1 MREILYE
8 LQRLSVSP
16 TVIVGAVPVSALFV
30 SIPGLEAPVPQY
42 ALPNLADAAE
52 LGARPPLA
60 GPLYFQIQELMRA
73 RIRAKE
79 WSGGRYLPNEGDLAK
94 EYGVSVGTMRKALDL
109 LGQQNLIV
117 RRQGLGTYVND
128 NNHDKRQPF
137 HPWSLDASNKSAF
150 EMEVLASRMVR
161 PSASQI
167 SDLRMERDA
176 KAIEL
181 TARCTDNGAL
191 VSLDLYLIPTPVL
204 PAVSQVIASGF
215 DVDTALVAPQ
225 LASLDLRIKSY
236 IDQISATH
244 ASEHV
249 AKAMALADRAPILS
263 VIRTALDH
271 EGQPIFLVERSM
283 NLSNCKYTAHVHAP

>member
-1 MREILYE
+1 M
-8 LQRLSVSP
+8 
-16 TVIVGAVPVSALFV
+16 
-30 SIPGLEAPVPQY
+30 PQH
-42 ALPNLADAAE
+42 ASPNLANTAE
-52 LGARPPLA
+52 LARPPLA

-73 RIRAKE
+73 RIGAKE
-79 WSGGRYLPNEGDLAK
+79 WSGGRYLPNEGDLAR

-128 NNHDKRQPF
+128 NSDSKRQPF
-137 HPWSLDASNKSAF
+137 HPWSLDGSRKSTF
-150 EMEVLASRMVR
+150 EMEVLSSRMIR

-167 SDLRMERDA
+167 AELRLGRDA

-181 TARCTDNGAL
+181 TALCTDNGVAA
-191 VSLDLYLIPTPVL
+191 SLDCYLIPTPVL
-204 PAVSQVIASGF
+204 PAVSQVIANGF

-225 LASLDLRIKSY
+225 LASLDHRIKSY

-244 ASEHV
+244 ASDNV

-263 VIRTALDH
+263 VTRVALDH
-271 EGQPIFLVERSM
+271 EGQPMFLIERSM
-283 NLSNCKYTAHVHAP
+283 NLSNCKYTAQVRAS